1 MTPAVGKNIVL
12 TALCECASVRSLI
25 VDSIDGLY
33 QTDRSSLQDKSTQ
46 VSQTTQTHIHTQAG
60 ALTRLES
67 KHGGEVSACV
77 ETIWNLKCQIPTDA
91 VPACAGWVR
100 FPHHLNLAHQRAH
113 STCRLSGKKTNPGKH
128 HDFRLAKLKRTWH
141 FHPNNTNNL
150 GFDGSSRAHHLHH
163 PSPIQCYGAVMLAV
177 HPLLGRRQAVKPM
190 SHPTVQ
196 LQFSVSFLSIVH
208 VSRHERAALK
218 PCKAAN
224 IPAIPAFN
232 PRAVSF
238 FLTIQDCLQR
248 YTNEPNTDRHFD
260 THHPLTG
267 CCMHITHCMSCHIA
281 TITQAWSEEHK
292 KEVRGSTQNQ
302 TSQLSSSE
310 MCLNKHRLP
319 SWWMMTSGTDYG
331 QISLLSKTINAIN
344 LYYY

>member
-163 PSPIQCYGAVMLAV
+163 LSPIQCYGAVMLAV

-196 LQFSVSFLSIVH
+196 AAVFGVISEH
-208 VSRHERAALK
+208 RARLETRACCLK
-218 PCKAAN
+218 AMQ
-224 IPAIPAFN
+224 
-232 PRAVSF
+232 SSQH
-238 FLTIQDCLQR
+238 TG
-248 YTNEPNTDRHFD
+248 YTG
-260 THHPLTG
+260 L
-267 CCMHITHCMSCHIA
+267 
-281 TITQAWSEEHK
+281 
-292 KEVRGSTQNQ
+292 
-302 TSQLSSSE
+302 
-310 MCLNKHRLP
+310 
-319 SWWMMTSGTDYG
+319 
-331 QISLLSKTINAIN
+331 
-344 LYYY
+344 